1 MKKRYVE
8 FDYIRVFAAIS
19 IIVIHATSRYIYDSR
34 MAYYANQFVRFAVPL
49 FIILSGLLLFLSDGS
64 QKSNALNFYKKRA
77 RKMIIPFAVW
87 TAFYIIFSN
96 IAVVKAGKF
105 GLHDFIALFFKGL
118 IYGNGYDHLYFMT
131 IIIQLYLLYPI
142 LNYLISRW
150 QYPALIISFAVT
162 LTYQAGV
169 YLQMLNMIKLP
180 WTPLPYYEFFPTWI
194 FYFVFG
200 MYLGK
205 NITGFE
211 RAISNKKVIIGSVWL
226 TSLALLILDSRVTK
240 IYESIRPSI
249 IFYCVMTFLFTYCI
263 AVSLNAI
270 DERLNNIAKWISMQ
284 SFMIYL
290 SHLVFMKISSSLF
303 VHLGLA
309 GRINN
314 AFYVVLLFA
323 VTTAL
328 TLVFAFA
335 VSITP
340 FAGYLGG
347 VRVKKT
353 YMPQMVPTDN
363 KF

>member
-8 FDYIRVFAAIS
+8 FDYIRVFAAMS
-19 IIVIHATSRYIYDSR
+19 IIVIHATSTYIYGSM

-49 FIILSGLLLFLSDGS
+49 FIILSGLLLFLSDSGK
-64 QKSNALNFYKKRA
+64 KSNALNFYKKRA
-77 RKMIIPFAVW
+77 RKMIIPFIVW
-87 TAFYIIFSN
+87 TAFYIVFSN
-96 IAVVKAGKF
+96 ISIIKAGKF
-105 GLHDFIALFFKGL
+105 GLYDFMALFFKGL

-150 QYPALIISFAVT
+150 QYTTLIASIIATFACQT
-162 LTYQAGV
+162 GV
-169 YLQMLNMIKLP
+169 YLQMLGRIKLP

-211 RAISNKKVIIGSVWL
+211 RVISNKKVIVGSVWFV
-226 TSLALLILDSRVTK
+226 SLALLIFDSKVTK

-249 IFYCVMTFLFTYCI
+249 IIYCVMTFLFAYCV
-263 AVSLNAI
+263 AVSLNI
-270 DERLNNIAKWISMQ
+270 KNEKLIYSAKWVSMQ
-284 SFMIYL
+284 SFLIYL

-303 VHLGLA
+303 AHLGLA
-309 GRINN
+309 GRLNN
-314 AFYVVLLFA
+314 SFYVVLLFA
-323 VTTAL
+323 GTTAL
-328 TLVFAFA
+328 TLAFAFI

-347 VRVKKT
+347 VRVNKT
-353 YMPQMVPTDN
+353 
-363 KF
+363 

>member
-49 FIILSGLLLFLSDGS
+49 FIILSGLLLFLSVAGRKLD
-64 QKSNALNFYKKRA
+64 ALNFYKKRA
-77 RKMIIPFAVW
+77 RKMIIPFVVW
-87 TAFYIIFSN
+87 TAFYIVFSN
-96 IAVVKAGKF
+96 ISIIKAGKF
-105 GLHDFIALFFKGL
+105 GLYDFIALFLKGL

-142 LNYLISRW
+142 LNYLICRW
-150 QYPALIISFAVT
+150 QYPALIISLVVT
-162 LTYQAGV
+162 LSYQTGV
-169 YLQMLNMIKLP
+169 YLQMLNILKLP
-180 WTPLPYYEFFPTWI
+180 WTPFPYYEFFPTWI

-211 RAISNKKVIIGSVWL
+211 RVIGNKKVVVGSVWFI
-226 TSLALLILDSRVTK
+226 SLVLLILDSRATK

-249 IFYCVMTFLFTYCI
+249 IFYCLMTFLFAYCV
-263 AVSLNAI
+263 AVSLDIKNQ
-270 DERLNNIAKWISMQ
+270 RLIESAKWVSMQ
-284 SFMIYL
+284 SFLIYL
-290 SHLVFMKISSSLF
+290 SHLVFMKIFSSLCA
-303 VHLGLA
+303 HLGVA
-309 GRINN
+309 GRLNN
-314 AFYVVLLFA
+314 SLYVVILF
-323 VTTAL
+323 VGTTAL
-328 TLVFAFA
+328 TLAFAFI

-347 VRVKKT
+347 VRVKKA
-353 YMPQMVPTDN
+353 
-363 KF
+363 